1 MKSVV
6 FCSGE
11 KKKKK
16 KMKKNP
22 KNKRIYENKF
32 TVEKSLIFIIIIII
46 IMHHENKIFSE
57 QFNHYQI
64 HTNKKPLALKALLN
78 SQSGTSL
85 TSVLRKPGSNLQR
98 EA

>member
-1 MKSVV
+1 M
-6 FCSGE
+6 
-11 KKKKK
+11 KKK
-16 KMKKNP
+16 P
-22 KNKRIYENKF
+22 KNKRIHENKF
-32 TVEKSLIFIIIIII
+32 TVEKSLIFI

>member
-1 MKSVV
+1 
-6 FCSGE
+6 
-11 KKKKK
+11 
-16 KMKKNP
+16 MKKNP
-22 KNKRIYENKF
+22 KNKRIHENKF
-32 TVEKSLIFIIIIII
+32 TVEKSLILIII